1 MSYHP
6 SGPEGLRLL
15 ALFFEEVLNDHECFD
30 LKPSDDEV
38 TVEDDLRRWAD
49 EMEQA
54 NTEIAFLRA
63 AVERKDRLIV
73 SLSERVQDLTGRV
86 PSRST
91 GWGGDV
97 AHTS

>member
-1 MSYHP
+1 MSYRP
-6 SGPEGLRLL
+6 SGPEGLRLI
-15 ALFFEEVLNDHECFD
+15 ARFFEEVLAPHECFKLD
-30 LKPSDDEV
+30 GKPEV
-38 TVEDDLRRWAD
+38 EEDLRRWAD

-54 NTEIAFLRA
+54 NEKITSLRL

-73 SLSERVQDLTGRV
+73 TLSEQVQDLTGCV

-97 AHTS
+97 A